1 MKALLMALAWL
12 LWSSGVW
19 AAAAGL
25 DEARIDLNDKAALQ
39 DGARTFVNHC
49 MGCHGMQF
57 QRYERVA
64 DDLGIPHGMMLENL
78 VFTSAKIGDHMTSS
92 LRPEDGKAWFGA
104 APPDLTLIARVRG
117 QDWLYTYLR
126 SFYED
131 PSRPLGTNNR
141 VLPGV
146 GMPNVLAGLQGRQV
160 LGCAPGSA
168 AASSG
173 KACDQLTLVP
183 NSGTLTP
190 RQFDEKIRNLVGFMA
205 YSADP
210 SRLEHRRLG
219 VYVLLYLAVFMA
231 LAYLLKREYWKDVP

>member
-1 MKALLMALAWL
+1 
-12 LWSSGVW
+12 
-19 AAAAGL
+19 
-25 DEARIDLNDKAALQ
+25 
-39 DGARTFVNHC
+39 
-49 MGCHGMQF
+49 MGCQGMEC

-64 DDLGIPHGMMLENL
+64 DDLGIPHAMMLENL
-78 VFTSAKIGDHMTSS
+78 VFTGAKIGDHMTSS

-117 QDWLYTYLR
+117 EDWLYTYLR

-173 KACDQLTLVP
+173 KTCDQLTLVP

>member
-1 MKALLMALAWL
+1 MKGLLLALTLMCGSAAA
-12 LWSSGVW
+12 W
-19 AAAAGL
+19 AAPMVL
-25 DEARIDLNDKAALQ
+25 DEARIDLSDKAALQ

-57 QRYERVA
+57 QRYEQVA
-64 DDLGIPHGMMLENL
+64 DDLGIPHAMMLENL
-78 VFTSAKIGDHMTSS
+78 VFTGAKLGDHMLSS

-104 APPDLTLIARVRG
+104 PPPDLTLAARVRG
-117 QDWLYTYLR
+117 EDWLYTYLR

-131 PSRPLGTNNR
+131 PSRPLGSNNR

-146 GMPNVLAGLQGRQV
+146 AMPNVLVGLQGRQV
-160 LGCAPGSA
+160 PGCASDDP

-210 SRLEHRRLG
+210 TRLEHRRLG

>member
-1 MKALLMALAWL
+1 MRGLLMALMLVCWPVGA
-12 LWSSGVW
+12 W
-19 AAAAGL
+19 AAPAVL
-25 DEARIDLNDKAALQ
+25 DEARIDLSDRAALQ

-57 QRYERVA
+57 QRYEQVA
-64 DDLGIPHGMMLENL
+64 DDLGIPPAMMLQNL
-78 VFTSAKIGDHMTSS
+78 VFTGARIGDHMVSS
-92 LRPEDGKAWFGA
+92 LRPEDGKAWFGV

-117 QDWLYTYLR
+117 DDWLYTYLR

-131 PSRPLGTNNR
+131 PSRPLGSNNR

-160 LGCAPGSA
+160 LACAPGGEPA
-168 AASSG
+168 AAG
-173 KACDQLTLVP
+173 APCDQLTLVP

-190 RQFDEKIRNLVGFMA
+190 RQFDEKIRNLVAFMA

-210 SRLEHRRLG
+210 FRLEHRRLG

-231 LAYLLKREYWKDVP
+231 LAYLLKRDYWKDVP

>member
-1 MKALLMALAWL
+1 MKGLMMMVLWL
-12 LWSSGVW
+12 LCSNGVW
-19 AAAAGL
+19 AATAVL

-64 DDLGIPHGMMLENL
+64 DDLDIPHGMMLENL
-78 VFTSAKIGDHMTSS
+78 VFTGARIGDHMISS

-117 QDWLYTYLR
+117 EDWLYTYLR

-173 KACDQLTLVP
+173 QACDQLTLVP